1 MAVLEL
7 KGLYLNEFMGYYPR
21 DSIILDTQDSVKYL
35 YSAYC
40 VSFEGD
46 NPTSATLFTQS
57 GMADPDVI
65 KIFNVL
71 DELPDDV
78 TGIAAIQT
86 AVFVVSDNVS
96 LADLES
102 RFSSGVDEVE
112 NARTILETAGID
124 TSTKALFS

>member
-1 MAVLEL
+1 M
-7 KGLYLNEFMGYYPR
+7 
-21 DSIILDTQDSVKYL
+21 ILDTQDSVKYL

-71 DELPDDV
+71 DELSDDV
-78 TGIAAIQT
+78 TGVAAIQT
-86 AVFVVSDNVS
+86 AVFVVTDNVS

-124 TSTKALFS
+124 ISTKALFS